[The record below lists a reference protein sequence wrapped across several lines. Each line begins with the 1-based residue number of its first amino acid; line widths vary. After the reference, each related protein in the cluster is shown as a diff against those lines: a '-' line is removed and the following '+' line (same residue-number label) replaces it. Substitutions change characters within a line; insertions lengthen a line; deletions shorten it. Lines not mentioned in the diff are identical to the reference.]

1 MTDPDCC
8 LIAGFSAA
16 APAQIVHAPYAYAQ
30 DAIDQN
36 KADKFNKHVLT
47 HPPGDKAYACF
58 MRRYDA
64 EHLARHRKQK
74 VGAINVALSKDGKSA
89 IIHLERIVMWR
100 KDKPDDAGAL
110 LAGADDQIFRL
121 DREDAQ
127 D

>member
-64 EHLARHRKQK
+64 EHLARHPKQK
-74 VGAINVALSKDGKSA
+74 VAAIELPVSAEIPAREKRLACSSISASNRAIAPAISAL
-89 IIHLERIVMWR
+89 R
-100 KDKPDDAGAL
+100 L
-110 LAGADDQIFRL
+110 LQPCDCR
-121 DREDAQ
+121 R
-127 D
+127 